1 MSPAAEFQTVRPGLF
16 FWQAYDPAVKTD
28 LCCCALETGAGI
40 VFCDPVPLDSLAEEE
55 LIAGREPRAIVLTNA
70 NHERNAAVLA
80 RRYGIEIW
88 ARSGAK
94 GHVAATRWYEEGP
107 ILDGALGAVAL
118 EGFAAGET
126 ALWWNRV
133 LLMGDA
139 LINVPPYG
147 FTMLPRKYCEDA
159 EAGAES
165 LKKLLGLSVETVT
178 FAHGLPLVSQ
188 ARERLAELIRQ
199 LPG

>member
-1 MSPAAEFQTVRPGLF
+1 MRPAPEFQIVRPGLF
-16 FWQAYDPAVKTD
+16 YWQAYDPAVKTD
-28 LCCCALETGAGI
+28 LCCCALESGGGL

-55 LIAGREPRAIVLTNA
+55 LMAGREARAIILTNA

-88 ARSGAK
+88 AHAGAK
-94 GHVAATRWYEEGP
+94 GQVTASRWYEEGP
-107 ILDGALGAVAL
+107 ILDGELEVVAL
-118 EGFAAGET
+118 KGFAAGET
-126 ALWWNRV
+126 ALWWQDV

-139 LINVPPYG
+139 LIHLPPYG
-147 FTMLPRKYCEDA
+147 FSMLPKKYCEDA

-165 LKKLLGLSVETVT
+165 LKKLLRFPVETLT

-188 ARERLAELIRQ
+188 ARQRLAALI
-199 LPG
+199 G